1 MWALA
6 HRPFTRSF
14 LIIQIVAGFKAP
26 IYRDHRVGAGP
37 DLGLCCAPTLVG
49 AARGEGWWMLP
60 SPKDM
65 LGRMH
70 APERPVENQ
79 MGQLDGYISV
89 CPFE

>member
-37 DLGLCCAPTLVG
+37 DLGLCCAPTNP
-49 AARGEGWWMLP
+49 RW
-60 SPKDM
+60 SC
-65 LGRMH
+65 LGRRLVD
-70 APERPVENQ
+70 AALAKGRA
-79 MGQLDGYISV
+79 GQDA
-89 CPFE
+89 CT